1 MSCKTALE
9 AAFEAQVAK
18 TVRQIAGP
26 APDRPMTAA
35 ELLALADRAVA
46 RIDLWGQRGVTGVS
60 TEEIAAMACVIAL
73 TDATGL
79 LRRRMAA
86 TVNETTKEGA
96 KA

>member
-1 MSCKTALE
+1 MSCKTTLE

-18 TVRQIAGP
+18 AVRQIAGP

-73 TDATGL
+73 TDATGQ